1 VGGKILMAS
10 RFRKVLIANRGE
22 IACRIIRT
30 ARAKGYR
37 TVAIYSEA
45 DADALHVRL
54 AHEAIAIGPAPVAQS
69 YLSIEKII
77 AAAKQS
83 GADAIHPGYGFL
95 SENAAFAQGCANAGV
110 IFIGPSPQAI
120 RVMGD
125 KVEAKNRMIAAGVP
139 CVPGYQDGDQS
150 DARLTQEAVRIGFP
164 VMVKAAA
171 GGGGRGMRLVQ
182 EAAGLAAALRMAR
195 SEAKNAFGDDR
206 LLLERAIVDARHVE
220 IQVFG
225 DAHGNV
231 IHLGERDCSVQRRHQ
246 KVVEE
251 APSPAVDASLRARMG
266 AAAVQAAK
274 AIDYVGAGTIEFML
288 DRSGEFYF
296 LEMNTRLQ
304 VEHPV
309 TELITGLDLVALQF
323 DVAEGKPLPLAQDD
337 VRLDGHAIEV
347 RLYAED
353 SRKKFLPQAGAVHLF
368 EPAAGEG
375 VRIDHGLERSGIVTP
390 FYDPMLAK
398 IIAHGGNREE
408 ARRRLVA
415 ALEDTV
421 LLGVTTNKEF
431 LIDVLETD
439 AFVQGDVTTEFIEKH
454 MKAAP
459 AAPPDFEAMAVAAV
473 LFSDGAG
480 EGWHSSH
487 WLQHPLKLH
496 IGETEK
502 NLHIA
507 RDGAFWQVEGDG
519 ESARL
524 RVLEKTENRLRY
536 EMNGHVR
543 SLRFARRDDHLY
555 LDLGRRVFA
564 IEDRTFAPPATIDA
578 IADGI
583 LRAPMNGSV
592 IAIRV
597 AEGARVARGDVVAV
611 LEAMKMQHEIVAPA
625 DGTVEKVAV
634 QAGAQVA
641 TRDPLV
647 IVRMESAA

>member
-1 VGGKILMAS
+1 
-10 RFRKVLIANRGE
+10 
-22 IACRIIRT
+22 
-30 ARAKGYR
+30 
-37 TVAIYSEA
+37 
-45 DADALHVRL
+45 
-54 AHEAIAIGPAPVAQS
+54 
-69 YLSIEKII
+69 
-77 AAAKQS
+77 
-83 GADAIHPGYGFL
+83 
-95 SENAAFAQGCANAGV
+95 
-110 IFIGPSPQAI
+110 
-120 RVMGD
+120 
-125 KVEAKNRMIAAGVP
+125 
-139 CVPGYQDGDQS
+139 VPGYQDADQS
-150 DARLTQEAVRIGFP
+150 DARLAEQAARIGFP

-182 EAAGLAAALRMAR
+182 EANALPAALRSAR

-225 DAHGNV
+225 DTHGNV

-251 APSPAVDASLRARMG
+251 APSPAVDTDLRERMG

-274 AIDYVGAGTIEFML
+274 AIGYVGAGTIEFML
-288 DRSGEFYF
+288 DRGGGFYF

-309 TELITGLDLVALQF
+309 TELVTGIDLVALQF

-353 SRKKFLPQAGAVHLF
+353 PSKKFLPQTGAIHVF

-375 VRIDHGLERSGIVTP
+375 VRIDHGLECHGIVTP

-398 IIAHGGNREE
+398 IIAHGADREE
-408 ARRRLVA
+408 ARRRLIA
-415 ALEDTV
+415 ALEETV
-421 LLGVTTNKEF
+421 LLGITTNKEF
-431 LIDVLETD
+431 LIDVLEAG
-439 AFVQGDVTTEFIEKH
+439 AFVQGEATTEFIEKH
-454 MKAAP
+454 MNIAP
-459 AAPPDFEAMAVAAV
+459 AAPPDFGTMAIAAM

-487 WLQHPLKLH
+487 WLQHPVKLH

-502 NLHIA
+502 NLHTA
-507 RDGAFWQVEGDG
+507 RDGAFWKVEGDG
-519 ESARL
+519 QSARL
-524 RVLEKTENRLRY
+524 RILARSENRLRY
-536 EMNGHVR
+536 EMNGHIR
-543 SLRFARRDDHLY
+543 GLSFARVDDALY
-555 LDLGRRVFA
+555 LDLGRRAVVV
-564 IEDRTFAPPATIDA
+564 EDRTFAPPAAADA

-597 AEGARVARGDVVAV
+597 AEGARVTRGDIVAV

-625 DGTVEKVAV
+625 DGVVETIAV

-647 IVRMESAA
+647 IVKMENAA

>member
-1 VGGKILMAS
+1 LS

-22 IACRIIRT
+22 IACRIIRS
-30 ARAKGYR
+30 AHAKGYR
-37 TVAIYSEA
+37 SVALYSDA
-45 DADALHVRL
+45 DQDALHVRL
-54 AHEAIAIGPAPVAQS
+54 AHEAVAIGPAPVAQS
-69 YLSIEKII
+69 YLSIDKII
-77 AAAKQS
+77 GAAKQS
-83 GADAIHPGYGFL
+83 GAEAIHPGYGFL
-95 SENAAFAQGCANAGV
+95 SENDGFAQACADAGL
-110 IFIGPSPQAI
+110 IFIGPSPEAI

-125 KVEAKNRMIAAGVP
+125 KAEAKRRMIAAGVP
-139 CVPGYQDGDQS
+139 CVPGYQDDDQS
-150 DARLTQEAVRIGFP
+150 DARLTQEAAAIGFP

-182 EAAGLAAALRMAR
+182 EPGGLAAALRSAR

-225 DAHGNV
+225 DTHGNV
-231 IHLGERDCSVQRRHQ
+231 IHFGERDCSVQRRHQ

-251 APSPAVDASLRARMG
+251 APSPAVEADLRAQMG

-274 AIDYVGAGTIEFML
+274 AINYIGAGTIEFML
-288 DRSGEFYF
+288 DSRGEFYF

-309 TELITGLDLVALQF
+309 TELVTGLDLVALQF
-323 DVAEGKPLPLAQDD
+323 DVAEGKSLPLAQDD
-337 VRLDGHAIEV
+337 VQLDGHAIEV

-353 SRKKFLPQAGAVHLF
+353 PRQKFLPRTGTIHLF
-368 EPAAGEG
+368 EPASGEG
-375 VRIDHGLERSGIVTP
+375 IRVDHGLGRSGVVTP

-398 IIAHGGNREE
+398 IIAHGADREE
-408 ARRRLVA
+408 ARRRLVS

-431 LIDVLETD
+431 LVDVLETD
-439 AFVQGDVTTEFIEKH
+439 AFVRGEATTEFIDTNMNLE
-454 MKAAP
+454 P
-459 AAPPDFEAMAVAAV
+459 ALPPDFETLAVAAT

-480 EGWHSSH
+480 QGWHSSH
-487 WLQHPLKLH
+487 WLQHPLKLE
-496 IGETEK
+496 IDETADK
-502 NLHIA
+502 SLHTA
-507 RDGAFWQVEGDG
+507 REGAFWNVTGDG
-519 ESARL
+519 QSATL
-524 RVLEKTENRLRY
+524 RILEKTQDRLRY
-536 EMNGHVR
+536 EMADHVR
-543 SLRFARRDDHLY
+543 AIRFARVNEVLHL
-555 LDLGRRVFA
+555 DVGRRVIR
-564 IEDRTFAPPATIDA
+564 IEDRTFAPPAVADA
-578 IADGI
+578 EADGI

-597 AEGARVARGDVVAV
+597 AEGARVARGDIVAV

-625 DGTVEKVAV
+625 NGVVETVAV

-647 IVRMESAA
+647 IVKMESAA

>member
-1 VGGKILMAS
+1 MAS
-10 RFRKVLIANRGE
+10 RFRTVLIANRGE
-22 IACRIIRT
+22 IACRIIRS

-37 TVAIYSEA
+37 TVAVYSEA
-45 DADALHVRL
+45 DPDALHVRL
-54 AHEAIAIGPAPVAQS
+54 AHEAVAIGPAPVAQS

-95 SENAAFAQGCANAGV
+95 SENAAFARACADAGL
-110 IFIGPSPQAI
+110 IFIGPSADAI

-125 KVEAKNRMIAAGVP
+125 KAEAKRCMIAAGVP
-139 CVPGYQDGDQS
+139 CVPGYQDAEQS
-150 DARLTQEAVRIGFP
+150 DARLTEEAARIGFP
-164 VMVKAAA
+164 LMVKAAA
-171 GGGGRGMRLVQ
+171 GGGGRGMRLVR
-182 EAAGLAAALRMAR
+182 EAAALSGALRAAR

-225 DAHGNV
+225 DAQGNV

-251 APSPAVDASLRARMG
+251 APSPAVDSDLRARMG

-274 AIDYVGAGTIEFML
+274 AINYVGAGTIEFML
-288 DRSGEFYF
+288 DRSGTFYF

-309 TELITGLDLVALQF
+309 TELVTGLDLVALQF
-323 DVAEGKPLPLAQDD
+323 DVAEGRELPIAQEDL
-337 VRLDGHAIEV
+337 RLEGHAIEV

-353 SRKKFLPQAGAVHLF
+353 PRKKFLPQTGAIHLF
-368 EPAAGEG
+368 EPATGEG
-375 VRIDHGLERSGIVTP
+375 IRVDHGLTRSGVVTP

-398 IIAHGGNREE
+398 IVAHGADREE

-415 ALEDTV
+415 ALEATV

-431 LIDVLETD
+431 LIDVLETE
-439 AFVQGDVTTEFIEKH
+439 AFVRGEVTTEFIDRH
-454 MKAAP
+454 MKIGSAAS
-459 AAPPDFEAMAVAAV
+459 PPDFETVAIAAA
-473 LFSDGAG
+473 LFSDGPG
-480 EGWHSSH
+480 QGWHSSH
-487 WLQHPLKLH
+487 WLQHPLKLLV
-496 IGETEK
+496 GETETK
-502 NLHIA
+502 LYAA
-507 RDGAFWQVEGDG
+507 RDRMFWTIVG
-519 ESARL
+519 ERETTRL
-524 RVLEKTENRLRY
+524 RFIEKARGRLLF
-536 EMNGHVR
+536 EMAGHVR
-543 SLRFARRDDHLY
+543 SLRFARIEDMLY
-555 LDLGRRVFA
+555 LDVGRRV
-564 IEDRTFAPPATIDA
+564 IMVEDRTFAPPAAADA
-578 IADGI
+578 VADGI

-597 AEGARVARGDVVAV
+597 SEGARVARGDIVAV

-625 DGTVEKVAV
+625 DGTVERVAV
-634 QAGAQVA
+634 QPGAQVA

-647 IVRMESAA
+647 IVKMEDAA

>member
-1 VGGKILMAS
+1 MAG

-22 IACRIIRT
+22 IACRISRS
-30 ARAKGYR
+30 AHAKGYGS
-37 TVAIYSEA
+37 VAVYSEA

-54 AHEAIAIGPAPVAQS
+54 AQEAMAIGPAPVAQS
-69 YLSIEKII
+69 YLSIDNII
-77 AAAKQS
+77 EAAKKS
-83 GADAIHPGYGFL
+83 GADALHPGYGFL
-95 SENAAFAQGCANAGV
+95 SENAGFAQACADAGL
-110 IFIGPSPQAI
+110 IFIGPSPDAI

-125 KVEAKNRMIAAGVP
+125 KAEAKRRMIAAGVP
-139 CVPGYQDGDQS
+139 CVPGYQDEDQA
-150 DARLTQEAVRIGFP
+150 DARLTQEAARIGFP

-182 EAAGLAAALRMAR
+182 DADALASALRTAR

-206 LLLERAIVDARHVE
+206 LFLERAIVNARHVE

-225 DAHGNV
+225 DTHGNV
-231 IHLGERDCSVQRRHQ
+231 IYLGERDCSVQRRHQ

-251 APSPAVDASLRARMG
+251 APSPAVDADLRARMG

-274 AIDYVGAGTIEFML
+274 AIAYVGAGTIEFML
-288 DRSGEFYF
+288 DSRGEFYF

-309 TELITGLDLVALQF
+309 TELVTGLDLIALQF

-353 SRKKFLPQAGAVHLF
+353 PRKKFLPQTGAIHLF
-368 EPAAGEG
+368 EPAVGEG
-375 VRIDHGLERSGIVTP
+375 VRIDHGLAHSGVVTP

-398 IIAHGGNREE
+398 IIAHGADREE

-439 AFVQGDVTTEFIEKH
+439 AFVRGEATTEFVDKH
-454 MKAAP
+454 MKLGP
-459 AAPPDFEAMAVAAV
+459 AEPPDFATLAVAAA
-473 LFSDGAG
+473 LFSDSAG
-480 EGWHSSH
+480 QGGHSSH
-487 WLQHPLKLH
+487 WLQHPLKLA

-502 NLHIA
+502 NLHSA
-507 RDGAFWQVEGDG
+507 RDGAFWNVTGGG

-524 RVLEKTENRLRY
+524 RILEKTENRLRY
-536 EMNGHVR
+536 EINGHVR
-543 SLRFARRDDHLY
+543 NLRFARVDDILH
-555 LDLGRRVFA
+555 LDLGRRVA
-564 IEDRTFAPPATIDA
+564 KIEDRTFAPPAIGDA
-578 IADGI
+578 AADGI

-597 AEGARVARGDVVAV
+597 AEGARVARGDIVAV

-625 DGTVEKVAV
+625 NGVVETVAV

-647 IVRMESAA
+647 IVKMESAA

>member
-1 VGGKILMAS
+1 MS

-22 IACRIIRT
+22 IACRIMRT
-30 ARAKGYR
+30 AHARGYR
-37 TVAIYSEA
+37 TVAVYSEA
-45 DADALHVRL
+45 DADALHVRS

-69 YLSIEKII
+69 YLAIDRII

-95 SENAAFAQGCANAGV
+95 SENAGFAQACADAGL
-110 IFIGPSPQAI
+110 IFIGPSPEAI

-125 KVEAKNRMIAAGVP
+125 KAEAKRRMIAAGVP
-139 CVPGYQDGDQS
+139 CVPGYQDADQS
-150 DARLTQEAVRIGFP
+150 DARLTQEAAAIGFP
-164 VMVKAAA
+164 LMVKAAA
-171 GGGGRGMRLVQ
+171 GGGGRGMRLV
-182 EAAGLAAALRMAR
+182 ADAGGLAAALRTAR

-225 DAHGNV
+225 DSHGNV

-251 APSPAVDASLRARMG
+251 APSPAVNADLRARMG

-288 DRSGEFYF
+288 DSRGEFYF

-309 TELITGLDLVALQF
+309 TEMITGLDLVALQF
-323 DVAEGKPLPLAQDD
+323 DVAEGKPLPLAQAD
-337 VRLDGHAIEV
+337 VRLEGHAIEV

-353 SRKKFLPQAGAVHLF
+353 PRKKFLPQTGAIHLF
-368 EPAAGEG
+368 AAAAGEG
-375 VRIDHGLERSGIVTP
+375 VRVDHGLAQSGVVTP

-398 IIAHGGNREE
+398 IVAHGADREE
-408 ARRRLVA
+408 ARRRLIA
-415 ALEDTV
+415 ALQDTV

-431 LIDVLETD
+431 LLDVLDTL
-439 AFVQGDVTTEFIEKH
+439 AFVRGEATTEFIDRH
-454 MKAAP
+454 MQT
-459 AAPPDFEAMAVAAV
+459 APPPAVDFETLAVAAA
-473 LFSDGAG
+473 LFCDRDGK
-480 EGWHSSH
+480 GWHSSH
-487 WLQHPLKLH
+487 WLMHPLKLW

-502 NLHIA
+502 NLHSA
-507 RDGAFWQVEGDG
+507 RDGAFWNVTGEG
-519 ESARL
+519 ESAKL
-524 RVLEKTENRLRY
+524 RILEKTQDRLRY
-536 EMNGHVR
+536 EMGGHIR
-543 SLRFARRDDHLY
+543 SLRFARIDDTLY
-555 LDLGRRVFA
+555 LDFGRGGLK
-564 IEDRTFAPPATIDA
+564 IEDRTFAPPEAA
-578 IADGI
+578 EAAADGI

-597 AEGARVARGDVVAV
+597 AEGARVARGDIVAV

-625 DGTVEKVAV
+625 NGTVEKIAV
-634 QAGAQVA
+634 RPGAQVA

-647 IVRMESAA
+647 IVKMESAS

>member
-1 VGGKILMAS
+1 MGGKILMAS

-30 ARAKGYR
+30 AHANGYR
-37 TVAIYSEA
+37 TVAVFSEA

-54 AHEAIAIGPAPVAQS
+54 SDEAIAIGTAPAAQS

-77 AAAKQS
+77 VAAKQS
-83 GADAIHPGYGFL
+83 GAEAIHPGYGFL
-95 SENAAFAQGCANAGV
+95 SENAAFAHACAEAGL
-110 IFIGPSPQAI
+110 IFIGPSPEAI

-125 KVEAKNRMIAAGVP
+125 KAEAKRRMIAAGVP
-139 CVPGYQDGDQS
+139 CVPGYQDEDQS
-150 DARLTQEAVRIGFP
+150 DARFAHEAARIGFP

-182 EAAGLAAALRMAR
+182 DADALAGALRTAR
-195 SEAKNAFGDDR
+195 SEAQNAFGDDR

-225 DAHGNV
+225 DSHGNV

-251 APSPAVDASLRARMG
+251 APSPVVNADLRAGMG

-288 DRSGEFYF
+288 DHNGKFHF

-309 TELITGLDLVALQF
+309 TELVTDLDLVALQF
-323 DVAEGKPLPLAQDD
+323 DVAEGKALPLAQAD
-337 VRLDGHAIEV
+337 VRVDGHAIEV

-353 SRKKFLPQAGAVHLF
+353 PRKKFLPQTGTIHLF
-368 EPAAGEG
+368 EPATGKG
-375 VRIDHGLERSGIVTP
+375 VRVDHGLERIGIVTP
-390 FYDPMLAK
+390 FYDPLLAK
-398 IIAHGGNREE
+398 VIAHGADREE
-408 ARRRLVA
+408 ARCRLVA

-421 LLGVTTNKEF
+421 LLGITTNKEF
-431 LIDVLETD
+431 LIEVLETD
-439 AFVQGDVTTEFIEKH
+439 AFVAGEATTEFIKKH
-454 MKAAP
+454 MNIAP
-459 AAPPDFEAMAVAAV
+459 VARPDFSTMAIAAM

-480 EGWHSSH
+480 QGWHSSH
-487 WLQHPLKLH
+487 WLQHPVKLQ
-496 IGETEK
+496 IADTEK
-502 NLHIA
+502 QLHTA
-507 RDGAFWQVEGDG
+507 RDGAYWNVSGDG

-524 RVLEKTENRLRY
+524 RILEKTSDRLRY
-536 EMNGHVR
+536 EMNGRVR
-543 SLRFARRDDHLY
+543 TLRFGRVDDTLH
-555 LDLGRRVFA
+555 LDLGRRVA
-564 IEDRTFAPPATIDA
+564 KIEDRTFAPPATADTA
-578 IADGI
+578 ADGI

-597 AEGARVARGDVVAV
+597 AEGARVARGDIVAV

-625 DGTVEKVAV
+625 DGTVEQVAV

-647 IVRMESAA
+647 VVKVENAA

>member
-1 VGGKILMAS
+1 MAS
-10 RFRKVLIANRGE
+10 RFRKVLIANRSE
-22 IACRIIRT
+22 IACRIIRS
-30 ARAKGYR
+30 AHAKGYR
-37 TVAIYSEA
+37 TVAVFSEA
-45 DADALHVRL
+45 DRDALHVRL
-54 AHEAIAIGPAPVAQS
+54 AHEAVAIGPAPAAQS
-69 YLSIEKII
+69 YLSIQKII
-77 AAAKQS
+77 AAANKS
-83 GADAIHPGYGFL
+83 GADAVHPGYGFL
-95 SENAAFAQGCANAGV
+95 SENAAFAQGCADAGL
-110 IFIGPSPQAI
+110 IFIGPSPEAI

-125 KVEAKNRMIAAGVP
+125 KAEAKRRMIAAGVP
-139 CVPGYQDGDQS
+139 CVPGYQGEDQS
-150 DARLTQEAVRIGFP
+150 DARLTDEAARIGFP

-171 GGGGRGMRLVQ
+171 GGGGRGMRLVD
-182 EAAGLAAALRMAR
+182 EAGALAGALRTAR
-195 SEAKNAFGDDR
+195 SEAKNAFGNDR

-251 APSPAVDASLRARMG
+251 APSPAVGADLRARMG
-266 AAAVQAAK
+266 SAAVQAAK

-288 DRSGEFYF
+288 ERNGEFYF

-309 TELITGLDLVALQF
+309 TELVTGLDLVALQF
-323 DVAEGKPLPLAQDD
+323 DVAEGRALPLAQDD
-337 VRLDGHAIEV
+337 VRLNGHAIEV

-353 SRKKFLPQAGAVHLF
+353 PRKKFLPQAGAVHLF

-398 IIAHGGNREE
+398 IIAHGGDREE
-408 ARRRLVA
+408 AWRRLVA

-431 LIDVLETD
+431 LIDVLETE
-439 AFVQGDVTTEFIEKH
+439 AFVQGEVTTEFIDKH
-454 MKAAP
+454 MKTGP
-459 AAPPDFEAMAVAAV
+459 AEPPDDLTFAAAAV
-473 LFSDGAG
+473 LFSEGAG
-480 EGWHSSH
+480 QGWHSSH
-487 WLQHPLKLH
+487 WLQHPVNLS

-502 NLHIA
+502 NLHTA
-507 RDGAFWQVEGDG
+507 CDGMFWRVEGAG
-519 ESARL
+519 QSIRL
-524 RVLEKTENRLRY
+524 RILEKTRDCLRY
-536 EMNGHVR
+536 EIDDRGQ
-543 SLRFARRDDHLY
+543 SLRFVRVDDILH
-555 LDLGRRVFA
+555 LDLGRRVIK
-564 IEDRTFAPPATIDA
+564 IEDRTFAPPAATDSV
-578 IADGI
+578 ADGI

-597 AEGARVARGDVVAV
+597 AEGARVARGEIVAV

-625 DGTVEKVAV
+625 DGTVESIAV
-634 QAGAQVA
+634 QPGAQVA

-647 IVRMESAA
+647 VVKLERAA

>member
-1 VGGKILMAS
+1 MAS

-22 IACRIIRT
+22 IACRIIRS
-30 ARAKGYR
+30 ARARGYR
-37 TVAIYSEA
+37 TVAVFSDV
-45 DADALHVRL
+45 DADARHVRL
-54 AHEAIAIGPAPVAQS
+54 ADEAVALGAAPAAQS

-77 AAAKQS
+77 AAAQAT

-95 SENAAFAQGCANAGV
+95 SENAAFAQACADTGLV
-110 IFIGPSPQAI
+110 FIGPSPEAI

-125 KVEAKNRMIAAGVP
+125 KAEAKRRMIAAGVP
-139 CVPGYQDGDQS
+139 CVPGYQDDDQS
-150 DARLTQEAVRIGFP
+150 DARLTQEATRIGFP

-182 EAAGLAAALRMAR
+182 EPNALAAALRTAR

-225 DAHGNV
+225 DGHGNV

-251 APSPAVDASLRARMG
+251 APSPAVDADLRARMG
-266 AAAVQAAK
+266 ASAVQAAK
-274 AIDYVGAGTIEFML
+274 AMTYVGAGTIEFML
-288 DRSGEFYF
+288 DRNGDFYF

-309 TELITGLDLVALQF
+309 TELVTGLDLVALQF
-323 DVAEGKPLPLAQDD
+323 DVAAGKSPPLTQKD
-337 VRLDGHAIEV
+337 VRLNGHAIEV

-353 SRKKFLPQAGAVHLF
+353 PRKKFLPQTGAIHLF
-368 EPAAGEG
+368 ESPSGEG
-375 VRIDHGLERSGIVTP
+375 VRVDHGLERSGMVTP

-398 IIAHGGNREE
+398 IVAHGADREE
-408 ARRRLVA
+408 ARRRLVD

-421 LLGVTTNKEF
+421 LLGITTNKEF
-431 LIDVLETD
+431 LLDVLETD
-439 AFVQGDVTTEFIEKH
+439 AFVQGEATTEFIEKH
-454 MKAAP
+454 MTLTP
-459 AAPPDFEAMAVAAV
+459 ATPPDFEAQAAAAV

-480 EGWHSSH
+480 HGWHSSH
-487 WLQHPLKLH
+487 WLQHPLKLQ

-502 NLHIA
+502 NLHTA
-507 RDGAFWQVEGDG
+507 RDGAFWDVTGEA

-524 RVLEKTENRLRY
+524 RILEKTADHLRY

-543 SLRFARRDDHLY
+543 SLRFARADTVLH
-555 LDLGRRVFA
+555 LDLGRRVLK
-564 IEDRTFAPPATIDA
+564 IEDRTFAPPATADA

-592 IAIRV
+592 IAVRV
-597 AEGARVARGDVVAV
+597 TEGARVRRGDIVAV

-625 DGTVEKVAV
+625 DGTVEQVAV
-634 QAGAQVA
+634 SPGAQVA

-647 IVRMESAA
+647 IVKMESAA

>member
-1 VGGKILMAS
+1 MAS
-10 RFRKVLIANRGE
+10 RFRTVLIANRGE
-22 IACRIIRT
+22 IACRIIRS

-37 TVAIYSEA
+37 TVAVYSEA
-45 DADALHVRL
+45 DPDALHVRL
-54 AHEAIAIGPAPVAQS
+54 AHEAVAIGPAPVAQS

-95 SENAAFAQGCANAGV
+95 SENAAFARACADAGP
-110 IFIGPSPQAI
+110 IFIGPSADAI

-125 KVEAKNRMIAAGVP
+125 KAEAKRCMIAAGVP
-139 CVPGYQDGDQS
+139 CVPGYQDAEQS
-150 DARLTQEAVRIGFP
+150 DARLTEEAARIGFP
-164 VMVKAAA
+164 LMVKAAA
-171 GGGGRGMRLVQ
+171 GGGGRGMRLVR
-182 EAAGLAAALRMAR
+182 EAAALSGALRAAR

-225 DAHGNV
+225 DAQGNV

-251 APSPAVDASLRARMG
+251 APSPAVDSDLRARMG

-274 AIDYVGAGTIEFML
+274 AINYVGAGTIEFML
-288 DRSGEFYF
+288 DRSGTFYF

-309 TELITGLDLVALQF
+309 TELVTGLDLVALQF
-323 DVAEGKPLPLAQDD
+323 DVAEGRELPIAQEDL
-337 VRLDGHAIEV
+337 RLEGHAIEV

-353 SRKKFLPQAGAVHLF
+353 ARKKFLPQTGAIHLF
-368 EPAAGEG
+368 EPATGEG
-375 VRIDHGLERSGIVTP
+375 IRVDHGLTRSGVVTP

-398 IIAHGGNREE
+398 IVAHGADREE

-415 ALEDTV
+415 ALEATV

-431 LIDVLETD
+431 LIDVLETE
-439 AFVQGDVTTEFIEKH
+439 AFVRGEVTTEFIDRH
-454 MKAAP
+454 MKIGSAAS
-459 AAPPDFEAMAVAAV
+459 PPDFETVAIAAA
-473 LFSDGAG
+473 LFSDGPG
-480 EGWHSSH
+480 QGWHSSH
-487 WLQHPLKLH
+487 WLQHPLKLLV
-496 IGETEK
+496 GETETK
-502 NLHIA
+502 LYAA
-507 RDGAFWQVEGDG
+507 RDRMFWTIVG
-519 ESARL
+519 ERETTRL
-524 RVLEKTENRLRY
+524 RFIEKARGRLLF
-536 EMNGHVR
+536 EMAGHVR
-543 SLRFARRDDHLY
+543 SLRFVRIEDMLY
-555 LDLGRRVFA
+555 LDVGRRV
-564 IEDRTFAPPATIDA
+564 IMVEDRTFAPPAAADA
-578 IADGI
+578 VADGI

-597 AEGARVARGDVVAV
+597 SEGARVARGDIVAV

-625 DGTVEKVAV
+625 DGTVERVAV
-634 QAGAQVA
+634 QPGAQVA

-647 IVRMESAA
+647 IVKMEDAA

>member
-1 VGGKILMAS
+1 MAS

-22 IACRIIRT
+22 IACRIVRT
-30 ARAKGYR
+30 AYVRGYR
-37 TVAIYSEA
+37 TVAVFSDV

-54 AHEAIAIGPAPVAQS
+54 ADEAVALGAAPAAQS

-77 AAAKQS
+77 AAAQAT
-83 GADAIHPGYGFL
+83 GADAIHPGYGFV
-95 SENAAFAQGCANAGV
+95 SENAAFAQACADAGLA
-110 IFIGPSPQAI
+110 FIGPSPEAI

-125 KVEAKNRMIAAGVP
+125 KAEAKRRMIAAGVP
-139 CVPGYQDGDQS
+139 CVPGYQDHDQS
-150 DARLTQEAVRIGFP
+150 DARLTQEAARIGFP

-182 EAAGLAAALRMAR
+182 GADALSAALRTAR

-225 DAHGNV
+225 DSHANV
-231 IHLGERDCSVQRRHQ
+231 IYLGERDCSVQRRHQ

-251 APSPAVDASLRARMG
+251 APSPAVNADLRARMG

-288 DRSGEFYF
+288 DRNGDFYF

-309 TELITGLDLVALQF
+309 TEMVTGLDLVALQF
-323 DVAEGKPLPLAQDD
+323 DVAEGKPLPLAQEN
-337 VRLDGHAIEV
+337 VRLDGHALEV

-353 SRKKFLPQAGAVHLF
+353 PRKEFLPQTGAILLF
-368 EPAAGEG
+368 EPAAREG
-375 VRIDHGLERSGIVTP
+375 TRVDHGLERSGIITP

-398 IIAHGGNREE
+398 IIAHGADREA
-408 ARRRLVA
+408 ARRLLIT

-421 LLGVTTNKEF
+421 LLGLTTNKEF

-439 AFVQGDVTTEFIEKH
+439 AFVQGGATTEFIAEH
-454 MKAAP
+454 MNIAP
-459 AAPPDFEAMAVAAV
+459 AAPPDFAVMAVAAM
-473 LFSDGAG
+473 LFSDGTG
-480 EGWHSSH
+480 QGWHSSH
-487 WLQHPLKLH
+487 WLQHPVKLQ
-496 IGETEK
+496 IGETER
-502 NLHIA
+502 NFHTA
-507 RDGAFWQVEGDG
+507 RDGAFWNVAEGG
-519 ESARL
+519 ESAKL
-524 RVLEKTENRLRY
+524 RIIEKTADCLRY
-536 EMNGHVR
+536 RMNGHVR
-543 SLRFARRDDHLY
+543 SLRFARVDDTLH
-555 LDLGRRVFA
+555 LDLGRSVLK
-564 IEDRTFAPPATIDA
+564 IEDRTFAPPALLDA
-578 IADGI
+578 AADGI

-597 AEGARVARGDVVAV
+597 VKGAWVTRGEIVVV

-625 DGTVEKVAV
+625 DGTVEQVAV
-634 QAGAQVA
+634 QPGAQVA

-647 IVRMESAA
+647 IVKMENAA

>member
-1 VGGKILMAS
+1 MS

-22 IACRIIRT
+22 IACRIMRT
-30 ARAKGYR
+30 AHAKGYR
-37 TVAIYSEA
+37 TVAVYSDA

-54 AHEAIAIGPAPVAQS
+54 AQEAVAIGPAPVAQS
-69 YLSIEKII
+69 YLAIDKII
-77 AAAKQS
+77 AAAKHS
-83 GADAIHPGYGFL
+83 AADAIHPGYGFL
-95 SENAAFAQGCANAGV
+95 SENAAFAQACADAGL
-110 IFIGPSPQAI
+110 IFIGPSPETI

-125 KVEAKNRMIAAGVP
+125 KAEAKRRMIAAGVP
-139 CVPGYQDGDQS
+139 CVPGYQDEDQS
-150 DARLTQEAVRIGFP
+150 DARLTQEAGAIGFP

-182 EAAGLAAALRMAR
+182 ESGGVASALRAAR

-225 DAHGNV
+225 DSHGNV

-251 APSPAVDASLRARMG
+251 ASSPAVDADLRARMG

-274 AIDYVGAGTIEFML
+274 AIDYIGAGTIEFML
-288 DRSGEFYF
+288 DSRGDFYF

-309 TELITGLDLVALQF
+309 TEMVTGLDLVALQF
-323 DVAEGKPLPLAQDD
+323 DVAEGKPLPLKQED

-353 SRKKFLPQAGAVHLF
+353 PLKKFLPQTGAIHLF
-368 EPAAGEG
+368 APAAGEG
-375 VRIDHGLERSGIVTP
+375 VRVDHGLGGSGVVTP

-398 IIAHGGNREE
+398 IVAHGADREE
-408 ARRRLVA
+408 ARRRLIA
-415 ALEDTV
+415 ALQDTV

-431 LIDVLETD
+431 LLDVLDTP
-439 AFVQGDVTTEFIEKH
+439 AFVRGEATTEFIDKH
-454 MKAAP
+454 MQTAP
-459 AAPPDFEAMAVAAV
+459 AREADFAPLAVAAA
-473 LFSDGAG
+473 LFCDRGG
-480 EGWHSSH
+480 KGWHSSH
-487 WLQHPLKLH
+487 WLMHPLKLQ

-502 NLHIA
+502 HLQAA
-507 RDGAFWQVEGDG
+507 RDGAFWNVTGER
-519 ESARL
+519 ESAKL
-524 RVLEKTENRLRY
+524 RIVDKTGNTLRY
-536 EMNGHVR
+536 ESGGH
-543 SLRFARRDDHLY
+543 LRTLCYARAGDTLY
-555 LDLGRRVFA
+555 LDFGRGA
-564 IEDRTFAPPATIDA
+564 LKIEDRTFAPPEAA
-578 IADGI
+578 EAAADGI

-592 IAIRV
+592 IAVRV
-597 AEGARVARGDVVAV
+597 AEGARVVRGDIVAV

-625 DGTVEKVAV
+625 NGTVEKIAVAP
-634 QAGAQVA
+634 GAQVA

-647 IVRMESAA
+647 IVKMEGAA